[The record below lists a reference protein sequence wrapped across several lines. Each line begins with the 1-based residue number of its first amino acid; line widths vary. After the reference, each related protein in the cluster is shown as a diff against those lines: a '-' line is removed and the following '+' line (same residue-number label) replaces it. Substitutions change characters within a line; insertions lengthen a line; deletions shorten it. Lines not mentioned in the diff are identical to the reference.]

1 MTAGNPLLSLLDLP
15 VEILEN
21 VVLRLY
27 AREILE
33 LRTVRST
40 PSFQLSLV
48 HSIDRAFTPL
58 SALFQQLNR
67 TFRDLIDA
75 SPAIQ
80 YRVDLFSAA
89 LEDDPR
95 DASLVLADRRA
106 HLEGYHSRWDR
117 FSQAKQSSV
126 ELPPHT
132 QRVID
137 GEILAC
143 VQEVSVTGD
152 KIDIAFMRLPSISR
166 GIQRKQWAVR
176 GLPKNGSG
184 LKTHPGLDMLVFPE
198 VLCDG
203 R

>member
-40 PSFQLSLV
+40 
-48 HSIDRAFTPL
+48 HSSCLWYTVLTEPLPPL

-89 LEDDPR
+89 LEDDLR
-95 DASLVLADRRA
+95 DTSLVLADRRA

-143 VQEVSVTGD
+143 VQEVSVTSD

-166 GIQRKQWAVR
+166 GIQRKQWVVR

-198 VLCDG
+198 VLCGG